1 MENREIAKA
10 GVAPENLELL
20 KIALKTAELAEENI
34 LKFYQNDVGV
44 EWKADKTP
52 VTIADK
58 GTEEIA
64 RKFWAKETPGFG
76 VIGEEFGIE
85 SPDAEFQWVID
96 PIDGTKSFIHGV
108 PLFGTLIGLWH
119 KNVPIASVIRLPA
132 MKSAVWAVNGGGA
145 FLDGREVRASKVSQ
159 LSDALV
165 LSGTVNTME
174 DKGFGEGFTK
184 LRRSARLHRGWGD
197 CYGYYL
203 VAAGRAEIMVDPV
216 VSMWDIAPFP
226 LLMKEAGGKFS
237 TIDGKTEL
245 FDANGKPTAPIYEGF
260 TSIATNGLLHDVA
273 LETLANR

>member
-1 MENREIAKA
+1 MEYREIAKA

-34 LKFYQNDVGV
+34 LKYYQNDVGV

-58 GTEEIA
+58 GTEELA
-64 RKFWAKETPGFG
+64 REFWAKETPGFG

-85 SPDAEFQWVID
+85 SPDAEYQWVID

-108 PLFGTLIGLWH
+108 PLFGTLIALYH
-119 KNVPIASVIRLPA
+119 KNEPIASVIRLPA

-165 LSGTVNTME
+165 LSGTINTME

-216 VSMWDIAPFP
+216 VSLWDIAPFP

-273 LETLANR
+273 LDCLKK

>member
-10 GVAPENLELL
+10 GVSPENLELL

-34 LKFYQNDVGV
+34 LKYYQNDVGV

-58 GTEEIA
+58 GTEELA

-85 SPDAEFQWVID
+85 SPDAEYQWVID

-216 VSMWDIAPFP
+216 VSLWDIAPFP

-273 LETLANR
+273 LECLKK

>member
-1 MENREIAKA
+1 MENLEIAKA

-58 GTEEIA
+58 GTEELA

-85 SPDAEFQWVID
+85 SPDAEYQWVID

-108 PLFGTLIGLWH
+108 PLFGTLIALYH

-216 VSMWDIAPFP
+216 VSLWDIAPFP

-245 FDANGKPTAPIYEGF
+245 FDANGKPTSPIYEGF
-260 TSIATNGLLHDVA
+260 TSIATNGILHDVA

>member
-58 GTEEIA
+58 GTEELA
-64 RKFWAKETPGFG
+64 RKFWAKETSGFG

-85 SPDAEFQWVID
+85 SPDAEYQWVID

-108 PLFGTLIGLWH
+108 PLFGTLIGLYH

-184 LRRSARLHRGWGD
+184 LRRSAKLHRGWGD

-203 VAAGRAEIMVDPV
+203 VASGRAEVMVDPV
-216 VSMWDIAPFP
+216 VSLWDIAPYP
-226 LLMKEAGGKFS
+226 LLFKEAGGKFS
-237 TIDGKTEL
+237 TLDGKTEL
-245 FDANGKPTAPIYEGF
+245 FGEDGKPTAPIYEGF
-260 TSIATNGLLHDVA
+260 SSIATNGILHAESLDCM
-273 LETLANR
+273 NI

>member
-10 GVAPENLELL
+10 GVSPENLELL

-34 LKFYQNDVGV
+34 LKYYQNDVGV

-58 GTEEIA
+58 GTEELA
-64 RKFWAKETPGFG
+64 REFWAKETPGFG

-85 SPDAEFQWVID
+85 SPDAEYQWVID

-108 PLFGTLIGLWH
+108 PLFGTLIALYH
-119 KNVPIASVIRLPA
+119 KNEPIASVIRLPA

-216 VSMWDIAPFP
+216 VSLWDIAPFP

-245 FDANGKPTAPIYEGF
+245 FDVNGKPTAPIYEGF
-260 TSIATNGLLHDVA
+260 TSIATNGLLHNVA
-273 LETLANR
+273 LDCLKK